1 MGDFAHWRS
10 VGRWVLSEHVEDL
23 VGGQAII
30 EGVMVRQGRRWAAA
44 ARRDDGSIAVTDGD
58 IAARDRWW
66 WRVPVLRGALAAA
79 ESLRVGLAATR
90 WSQSLSREP
99 DQTSVRER
107 AAAVSVGLAVVTIF
121 LLVPTSVA
129 HAVVDHGWSTSLL
142 EGGLLL
148 ALFVS
153 YLWLLGRFPSIRRT
167 FGYHGAEHMCVGA
180 WEHDGLVS
188 IDAARDHSAR
198 HPRCGTDLLLMI
210 VAVSIVLFRF
220 LPGGIDPWAL
230 FARLLMVPI
239 VAGIAYELL
248 RLGGTSRWPMVRRVL
263 SAPGLA
269 AQRLTTAA
277 PDDQQ
282 LEVAVAAMHHLVGT
296 TVSASRLERSPAP
309 R

>member
-1 MGDFAHWRS
+1 
-10 VGRWVLSEHVEDL
+10 VEDL

-44 ARRDDGSIAVTDGD
+44 ARRDDGTIAVTDGT
-58 IAARDRWW
+58 ISARDAWW

-79 ESLRVGLAATR
+79 ESVRVGLDATR
-90 WSQSLSREP
+90 WSQSLTREP

-129 HAVVDHGWSTSLL
+129 HAIVGRTWFTSLL
-142 EGGLLL
+142 EGALLL
-148 ALFVS
+148 TLFVS

-167 FGYHGAEHMCVGA
+167 FGYHGAEHMCVSS
-180 WEHDGLVS
+180 WEHEGLVS
-188 IDAARDHSAR
+188 VDAARDHSVR
-198 HPRCGTDLLLMI
+198 HPRCGTDLLLMV

-220 LPGGIDPWAL
+220 LPGGLDPWAL
-230 FARLLMVPI
+230 IARLLMVPV

-248 RLGGTSRWPMVRRVL
+248 RLGGTSRWPVVRRVL

-269 AQRLTTAA
+269 AQRLTTAP
-277 PDDQQ
+277 PDDEQ

-296 TVSASRLERSPAP
+296 TVSATRLSRTSATR
-309 R
+309 